1 MKISYRNTFFDHLA
15 FNVHYL
21 PRNPVLMLM
30 MVGLFI
36 HITFTGI
43 VPAVSKLP
51 GGVVTFMTFITM
63 ELILALSIVLLVA
76 IPIVLLLV
84 FRRISRKNRTFFCEI
99 TITLC
104 QETFV
109 VESQYSKSE
118 VKWDMVQKLART
130 RKHIFIY
137 SSQESA
143 LIIPRRVFEGTTQWN
158 EFYGICKQKISRTA

>member
-1 MKISYRNTFFDHLA
+1 
-15 FNVHYL
+15 
-21 PRNPVLMLM
+21 
-30 MVGLFI
+30 
-36 HITFTGI
+36 
-43 VPAVSKLP
+43 
-51 GGVVTFMTFITM
+51 M

-137 SSQESA
+137 LSQESA